1 MGFGAQPRLKRSLP
15 ATMGAM
21 PTAQTA
27 GRALTLLLRVMGCSS
42 LLALIFV
49 VAPESWMSAIHAEL
63 DMGSLPT
70 APVVGYLARSTSAFY
85 AVTGGLF
92 LVVSND
98 LVRHRAVLLYL
109 GRVMGLFGI
118 VLLAAAAVGLY
129 QLGIGQENDEPQGGP
144 IAMPST
150 QGDFS
155 LTQLGDNEIAIISF
169 GYTYC
174 PDVCPMNQ
182 AVKRQALAQLS
193 DAQRERVVPVMITV
207 DPERDT
213 LDRMSEYMQFF
224 GSEFIGLAGSQ
235 EQLTDVAERYGVIW
249 RRVEAPESA
258 MAYTI
263 DHSASLFLVNREGEI
278 LQRVL
283 YSPTPH
289 GLVSALESELG
300 S

>member
-1 MGFGAQPRLKRSLP
+1 MAASIKCKPLWLG
-15 ATMGAM
+15 
-21 PTAQTA
+21 
-27 GRALTLLLRVMGCSS
+27 
-42 LLALIFV
+42 LALLGVLV
-49 VAPESWMSAIHAEL
+49 VAATL
-63 DMGSLPT
+63 
-70 APVVGYLARSTSAFY
+70 
-85 AVTGGLF
+85 
-92 LVVSND
+92 
-98 LVRHRAVLLYL
+98 
-109 GRVMGLFGI
+109 
-118 VLLAAAAVGLY
+118 GLY
-129 QLGIGQENDEPQGGP
+129 QLGVGQESDEPQGGP

-155 LTQLGDNEIAIISF
+155 LTQLGDNEIAIVSF

-193 DAQRERVVPVMITV
+193 DAQVPVMITV

-224 GSEFIGLAGSQ
+224 GSEFIGLVGSQ

-263 DHSASLFLVNREGEI
+263 DHSASPFLVNREGEI

>member
-1 MGFGAQPRLKRSLP
+1 MAASIKRKPLWL
-15 ATMGAM
+15 G
-21 PTAQTA
+21 
-27 GRALTLLLRVMGCSS
+27 
-42 LLALIFV
+42 LALLGVLV
-49 VAPESWMSAIHAEL
+49 VAATL
-63 DMGSLPT
+63 
-70 APVVGYLARSTSAFY
+70 
-85 AVTGGLF
+85 
-92 LVVSND
+92 
-98 LVRHRAVLLYL
+98 
-109 GRVMGLFGI
+109 
-118 VLLAAAAVGLY
+118 GLY
-129 QLGIGQENDEPQGGP
+129 QLGVGQESDEPQSGP

-155 LTQLGDNEIAIISF
+155 LTQLGDDEIAIISF

-224 GSEFIGLAGSQ
+224 GSEFIGLVGSQ

>member
-1 MGFGAQPRLKRSLP
+1 MAASRKRKPLWL
-15 ATMGAM
+15 G
-21 PTAQTA
+21 
-27 GRALTLLLRVMGCSS
+27 
-42 LLALIFV
+42 LALLGVLV
-49 VAPESWMSAIHAEL
+49 VAATL
-63 DMGSLPT
+63 
-70 APVVGYLARSTSAFY
+70 
-85 AVTGGLF
+85 
-92 LVVSND
+92 
-98 LVRHRAVLLYL
+98 
-109 GRVMGLFGI
+109 
-118 VLLAAAAVGLY
+118 GLY
-129 QLGIGQENDEPQGGP
+129 QLGVGQESDEPQGGP

-155 LTQLGDNEIAIISF
+155 LTQLGDDEIAIISF

-224 GSEFIGLAGSQ
+224 GSEFIGLVGSQ

>member
-1 MGFGAQPRLKRSLP
+1 MAASLKRKPLWL
-15 ATMGAM
+15 G
-21 PTAQTA
+21 
-27 GRALTLLLRVMGCSS
+27 
-42 LLALIFV
+42 LALLG
-49 VAPESWMSAIHAEL
+49 A
-63 DMGSLPT
+63 
-70 APVVGYLARSTSAFY
+70 
-85 AVTGGLF
+85 
-92 LVVSND
+92 LV
-98 LVRHRAVLLYL
+98 LIAT
-109 GRVMGLFGI
+109 F
-118 VLLAAAAVGLY
+118 GLY
-129 QLGIGQENDEPQGGP
+129 QLGTDQESGEPQGGP

-155 LTQLGDNEIAIISF
+155 LTQLGDDDIAVVSF

-182 AVKRQALAQLS
+182 AVKRQALSQLS
-193 DAQRERVVPVMITV
+193 DEQRARVVPVMITV

-213 LDRMSEYMQFF
+213 LARMREYMQFF
-224 GSEFIGLAGSQ
+224 GNEFIGLVGSQ
-235 EQLTDVAERYGVIW
+235 AQLADVAERYGVIW

>member
-1 MGFGAQPRLKRSLP
+1 
-15 ATMGAM
+15 
-21 PTAQTA
+21 
-27 GRALTLLLRVMGCSS
+27 
-42 LLALIFV
+42 
-49 VAPESWMSAIHAEL
+49 
-63 DMGSLPT
+63 
-70 APVVGYLARSTSAFY
+70 
-85 AVTGGLF
+85 
-92 LVVSND
+92 
-98 LVRHRAVLLYL
+98 
-109 GRVMGLFGI
+109 
-118 VLLAAAAVGLY
+118 
-129 QLGIGQENDEPQGGP
+129 
-144 IAMPST
+144 MPST

-155 LTQLGDNEIAIISF
+155 LTQLGDNEIAIVSF

-193 DAQRERVVPVMITV
+193 DAQVPVMITV
-207 DPERDT
+207 DSERDT

-224 GSEFIGLAGSQ
+224 GSEFIGLVGSQ

>member
-1 MGFGAQPRLKRSLP
+1 MLKGVKRMAASIKRKPLWL
-15 ATMGAM
+15 G
-21 PTAQTA
+21 
-27 GRALTLLLRVMGCSS
+27 
-42 LLALIFV
+42 LALLGVLV
-49 VAPESWMSAIHAEL
+49 VAATL
-63 DMGSLPT
+63 
-70 APVVGYLARSTSAFY
+70 
-85 AVTGGLF
+85 
-92 LVVSND
+92 
-98 LVRHRAVLLYL
+98 
-109 GRVMGLFGI
+109 
-118 VLLAAAAVGLY
+118 GLY
-129 QLGIGQENDEPQGGP
+129 QLGVGQESDEPQGGP

-155 LTQLGDNEIAIISF
+155 LTQLGDNEIAIVSF

-193 DAQRERVVPVMITV
+193 DAQVPVMITV

-224 GSEFIGLAGSQ
+224 GSEFIGLVGNQ

>member
-1 MGFGAQPRLKRSLP
+1 MAASIKRKPLWL
-15 ATMGAM
+15 G
-21 PTAQTA
+21 
-27 GRALTLLLRVMGCSS
+27 
-42 LLALIFV
+42 LAL
-49 VAPESWMSAIHAEL
+49 
-63 DMGSLPT
+63 
-70 APVVGYLARSTSAFY
+70 
-85 AVTGGLF
+85 
-92 LVVSND
+92 
-98 LVRHRAVLLYL
+98 L
-109 GRVMGLFGI
+109 G

-155 LTQLGDNEIAIISF
+155 LTQLGDDEIAIISF

-224 GSEFIGLAGSQ
+224 GSEFIGLVGSQ

>member
-1 MGFGAQPRLKRSLP
+1 MVAPIKRKPLWL
-15 ATMGAM
+15 G
-21 PTAQTA
+21 
-27 GRALTLLLRVMGCSS
+27 
-42 LLALIFV
+42 LALLGVLV
-49 VAPESWMSAIHAEL
+49 VAATL
-63 DMGSLPT
+63 
-70 APVVGYLARSTSAFY
+70 
-85 AVTGGLF
+85 
-92 LVVSND
+92 
-98 LVRHRAVLLYL
+98 
-109 GRVMGLFGI
+109 
-118 VLLAAAAVGLY
+118 GLY
-129 QLGIGQENDEPQGGP
+129 QLGVGQESDEPQGGP

-235 EQLTDVAERYGVIW
+235 AQLTDVAERYGVIW

>member
-1 MGFGAQPRLKRSLP
+1 MAASIKRKPLWL
-15 ATMGAM
+15 G
-21 PTAQTA
+21 
-27 GRALTLLLRVMGCSS
+27 
-42 LLALIFV
+42 LALLGVLV
-49 VAPESWMSAIHAEL
+49 VAATL
-63 DMGSLPT
+63 
-70 APVVGYLARSTSAFY
+70 
-85 AVTGGLF
+85 
-92 LVVSND
+92 
-98 LVRHRAVLLYL
+98 
-109 GRVMGLFGI
+109 
-118 VLLAAAAVGLY
+118 GLY
-129 QLGIGQENDEPQGGP
+129 QLGVGQESDEPQGGP

-150 QGDFS
+150 QGGFS
-155 LTQLGDNEIAIISF
+155 LTQLGDDEIAIISF

-193 DAQRERVVPVMITV
+193 DAQRERVMPVMITV

-224 GSEFIGLAGSQ
+224 GSEFIGLVGSQ

>member
-1 MGFGAQPRLKRSLP
+1 MVAPIKRKPLW
-15 ATMGAM
+15 
-21 PTAQTA
+21 
-27 GRALTLLLRVMGCSS
+27 LC
-42 LLALIFV
+42 LALLGVLV
-49 VAPESWMSAIHAEL
+49 VAATL
-63 DMGSLPT
+63 
-70 APVVGYLARSTSAFY
+70 
-85 AVTGGLF
+85 
-92 LVVSND
+92 
-98 LVRHRAVLLYL
+98 
-109 GRVMGLFGI
+109 
-118 VLLAAAAVGLY
+118 GLY
-129 QLGIGQENDEPQGGP
+129 QLGVGQESDEPQGGP

-224 GSEFIGLAGSQ
+224 GSEFIGLVGSQ
-235 EQLTDVAERYGVIW
+235 AQLTDVAERYGVIW

>member
-1 MGFGAQPRLKRSLP
+1 MAASIKRKPLWL
-15 ATMGAM
+15 G
-21 PTAQTA
+21 
-27 GRALTLLLRVMGCSS
+27 
-42 LLALIFV
+42 LALLGVLV
-49 VAPESWMSAIHAEL
+49 VAATL
-63 DMGSLPT
+63 
-70 APVVGYLARSTSAFY
+70 
-85 AVTGGLF
+85 
-92 LVVSND
+92 
-98 LVRHRAVLLYL
+98 
-109 GRVMGLFGI
+109 
-118 VLLAAAAVGLY
+118 GLY
-129 QLGIGQENDEPQGGP
+129 QLGVGQESDEPQGGP

-182 AVKRQALAQLS
+182 AVKRQALAQLN

-213 LDRMSEYMQFF
+213 LARMSEYMQFF
-224 GSEFIGLAGSQ
+224 GEEFIGLVGNQA
-235 EQLTDVAERYGVIW
+235 QLTDVAERYGVIW